1 MAFDKLIISSIVG
14 VAKSGNRMD
23 QALDSLKDK
32 LVQTVSSEIE
42 KNLPVELPFSIGDAI
57 QNGNVPTPTPALLL
71 EVKPIPEPT
80 KNQISD
86 ILDSIETTLNNTI
99 KTKNQLQSSLE
110 TLTKPLDT
118 LEKLST
124 TLSSTLTGLNT
135 AITVI
140 KVLPIPSSVPPG
152 VGIPLSVINGF
163 STTLDTLKG
172 VIDKT
177 GGPLKVISPT
187 IKQINQLIIPIVTKL
202 NLLNPIF
209 EGIIKLISFIRVLLL
224 SGPNATQQQIDSVL
238 QETSSKITESL
249 EATGPTSNDE
259 ENKRLNQE
267 LLDRLDPNSNNPLFY
282 KGFKLTIE
290 YDPNNTYSFASRRV
304 KGFKANSNLAA
315 ESNNPNETTASYAG
329 VTLYNLDDDDGVDG
343 ADYSFAA
350 SPEVLIKEI
359 EYKID
364 QYLQGEKYKPIGFP
378 GEVNGQKIGYSG
390 NIYQW
395 NEILDEWVIIPD
407 PTFQAI
413 VIRSKFKRVHINL
426 RRLEV
431 YSNEYNK
438 SFLSNITPIVEGNIL
453 PFYANQ
459 NRTIFIDWD
468 IKTAQN
474 VIVSTGS
481 WINIGSFGQILA
493 PYPAKAIIYGSLTS
507 NFNVHTGQIFNNENN
522 ALFIPLTKAFRL
534 SSITKVTLYN
544 RIKATENISEGRI
557 NGFQIEF
564 YKTTDDVKN
573 NKNPILVIPITE
585 TLPKYDFIPAQIRDL
600 QSL

>member
-1 MAFDKLIISSIVG
+1 M
-14 VAKSGNRMD
+14 
-23 QALDSLKDK
+23 
-32 LVQTVSSEIE
+32 
-42 KNLPVELPFSIGDAI
+42 
-57 QNGNVPTPTPALLL
+57 
-71 EVKPIPEPT
+71 
-80 KNQISD
+80 
-86 ILDSIETTLNNTI
+86 
-99 KTKNQLQSSLE
+99 
-110 TLTKPLDT
+110 
-118 LEKLST
+118 
-124 TLSSTLTGLNT
+124 
-135 AITVI
+135 
-140 KVLPIPSSVPPG
+140 
-152 VGIPLSVINGF
+152 
-163 STTLDTLKG
+163 
-172 VIDKT
+172 IDKT